1 MYVHGFTSCPVLKVK
16 PNGGPQL
23 ALTFVD
29 AVVRY
34 GGRVN
39 DADLAL
45 AYERAGMSF
54 VGQMRQN
61 FVILTDKGVRKGGR
75 QLRGGGTVGRVFLTG
90 GNKRARA
97 EGSGDGLAKKQAG
110 GSGRGGVNGRGGMMA
125 RGGKHTPGKK

>member
-1 MYVHGFTSCPVLKVK
+1 MYVHGCTSCPVLQVK

-61 FVILTDKGVRKGGR
+61 FVIFTDKGVRKGGR
-75 QLRGGGTVGRVFLTG
+75 QPRGGGVAGRVVLTG
-90 GNKRARA
+90 GNQRALE
-97 EGSGDGLAKKQAG
+97 EGKDDGLAKKQAG
-110 GSGRGGVNGRGGMMA
+110 GSGRGRV
-125 RGGKHTPGKK
+125 